1 MSSQYITAAF
11 CVFFVGII
19 SVTSGLQC
27 YNCRG
32 ITNYDPNECFI
43 PVAGKTVLQEC
54 QKGEVCEKRVTMV
67 DRLQDVIDRGCSSN
81 CQGRQFV
88 WTDEFQVYC
97 CANEDYCNG
106 SETSVTTGRITLL
119 LTLFLIVR
127 YIMWVTCAWFIVAVI
142 TLCNRSA
149 PFFY

>member
-1 MSSQYITAAF
+1 MWNYRPITVSF
-11 CVFFVGII
+11 FLFVFGII
-19 SVTSGLQC
+19 IIPVTFGLQC

-97 CANEDYCNG
+97 CADVDYCNG
-106 SETSVTTGRITLL
+106 SGRSAVRPARLALL
-119 LTLFLIVR
+119 LSALVLTILPLI
-127 YIMWVTCAWFIVAVI
+127 I
-142 TLCNRSA
+142 
-149 PFFY
+149 